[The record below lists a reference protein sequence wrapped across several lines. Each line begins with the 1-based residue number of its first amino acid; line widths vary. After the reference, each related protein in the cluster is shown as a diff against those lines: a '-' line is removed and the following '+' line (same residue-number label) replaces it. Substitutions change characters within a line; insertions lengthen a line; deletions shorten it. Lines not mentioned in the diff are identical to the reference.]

1 MESDRELAGRSAA
14 GDRMAYRDLV
24 ERYGGLLFG
33 YCHYLTRDREDAR
46 KLARETFVRGFTDP
60 PAEVEGAWID
70 FLTRL
75 ASRLHRQGRVR
86 SSSIVEEGRA
96 EAEDDPGLSDPVR
109 FAIAEDLFAIDSLD
123 RIALALRHGRDY
135 SADQIGEALGESGA
149 VVSSRLSRGFKSLRD
164 LLLAR
169 VRSGGL
175 SVGV

>member
-1 MESDRELAGRSAA
+1 MESDRDLAVRSAA

-24 ERYGGLLFG
+24 ERYAGLLYG
-33 YCHYLTRDREDAR
+33 YCHYLTRDREEAR

-60 PAEVEGAWID
+60 PVGFEGAWID
-70 FLTRL
+70 FLTRS

-86 SSSIVEEGRA
+86 SSSIVEEGRSSS
-96 EAEDDPGLSDPVR
+96 EADEDLSDAVR
-109 FAIAEDLFAIDSLD
+109 FAIAEDLFAIDALD
-123 RIALALRHGRDY
+123 RVALALRHGLDY
-135 SADQIGEALGESGA
+135 GADEIGEALGESGS

-169 VRSGGL
+169 VRGGGL